1 MAKQRMAG
9 EELNKEDSVSQEA
22 KESVVEAASKQDQN
36 YAARERIGND
46 PERLAERIGGIDREK
61 YDFDGYTD
69 KEINMAMK
77 GGTFDENDYARLTGK
92 PLEDDDPVVTVPEV
106 PDDTETP
113 LPTPEPTPVPD
124 KPAPDP
130 IPGPRPFPM
139 PVPNP
144 DPFPR
149 PPGIPGKP
157 VVPGGFQVGGDLT
170 QNIGKVGDTNTTI
183 GNGNTI
189 GGGTRI
195 GGDYSITLG
204 RNRAGNG
211 YY

>member
-9 EELNKEDSVSQEA
+9 EELNKETPEAQEA
-22 KESVVEAASKQDQN
+22 KESVVKAAAEQDKN

-77 GGTFDENDYARLTGK
+77 GSTFDENDYARLTGK
-92 PLEDDDPVVTVPEV
+92 PLDDGEVTTPVEP
-106 PDDTETP
+106 PDDAENP
-113 LPTPEPTPVPD
+113 VPTPEPSPD
-124 KPAPDP
+124 PGKPGPNP
-130 IPGPRPFPM
+130 IPGVRPFPM

-157 VVPGGFQVGGDLT
+157 VVPGGFQVGRDLI
-170 QNIGKVGDTNTTI
+170 QNVGKTGDTNTTI

-189 GGGTRI
+189 NGTV

>member
-77 GGTFDENDYARLTGK
+77 GGTFDENDYARLTGT
-92 PLEDDDPVVTVPEV
+92 PLDDGGGEVTIPET
-106 PDDTETP
+106 PDDAETP
-113 LPTPEPTPVPD
+113 LPTPEPTPVPG
-124 KPAPDP
+124 KPGPDP
-130 IPGPRPFPM
+130 TPGPRPFPM
-139 PVPNP
+139 PTPNP

-157 VVPGGFQVGGDLT
+157 LVPGGFQVGGDLT
-170 QNIGKVGDTNTTI
+170 QNIGKTGDTNTTI

-189 GGGTRI
+189 NGTV

>member
-9 EELNKEDSVSQEA
+9 EELNKETPEAQEA
-22 KESVVEAASKQDQN
+22 KESVVKAAAEQDRN

-46 PERLAERIGGIDREK
+46 PERLAERLSGIDREK

-92 PLEDDDPVVTVPEV
+92 PLGGDDPEVTTPVEP
-106 PDDTETP
+106 PDDAENP
-113 LPTPEPTPVPD
+113 LPTPEPSPVPD
-124 KPAPDP
+124 KPGPDP
-130 IPGPRPFPM
+130 TPGPRPFPM

-170 QNIGKVGDTNTTI
+170 QNIGKTGDTNTTI

-189 GGGTRI
+189 NGTV

>member
-77 GGTFDENDYARLTGK
+77 GSTFDENDYARLTGK
-92 PLEDDDPVVTVPEV
+92 PLDEEPDVSIPET
-106 PDDTETP
+106 PDDAETP
-113 LPTPEPTPVPD
+113 LPTPEPTPVPG
-124 KPAPDP
+124 KPGPDP
-130 IPGPRPFPM
+130 TPGPRPFPM

-157 VVPGGFQVGGDLT
+157 LVPGGFQVGGDLT
-170 QNIGKVGDTNTTI
+170 QNIGKTGDTNTTI
-183 GNGNTI
+183 GSGNTI
-189 GGGTRI
+189 NGTV

>member
-9 EELNKEDSVSQEA
+9 EELNKETPEA
-22 KESVVEAASKQDQN
+22 KEAKGSVVKAAAEQDQN

-46 PERLAERIGGIDREK
+46 PERLAERIGGIDRDA
-61 YDFDGYTD
+61 YDFDGFTD
-69 KEINMAMK
+69 KQINMAMR
-77 GGTFDENDYARLTGK
+77 GGTFGDEDYARLTGK
-92 PLEDDDPVVTVPEV
+92 PLDGGDNNTTPVEP
-106 PDDTETP
+106 PDDAETP
-113 LPTPEPTPVPD
+113 LPTPEASPVPD
-124 KPAPDP
+124 KPGPDP
-130 IPGPRPFPM
+130 TPDTKPYPM
-139 PVPNP
+139 PVINP

-157 VVPGGFQVGGDLT
+157 VVPGGFQVGGDLY
-170 QNIGKVGDTNTTI
+170 QNIGKTGDTNTTI

-189 GGGTRI
+189 NGTV
-195 GGDYSITLG
+195 GGDYSLTLG

>member
-9 EELNKEDSVSQEA
+9 EELNKETPEAQEA
-22 KESVVEAASKQDQN
+22 KESVVEAAAEQDRN

-46 PERLAERIGGIDREK
+46 PERLAERIGGIDRDA

-69 KEINMAMK
+69 KQINMAMK
-77 GGTFDENDYARLTGK
+77 GGTFGDEDYARLTGN
-92 PLEDDDPVVTVPEV
+92 PLDGGDDGVTTPVEP
-106 PDDTETP
+106 PDDAETP
-113 LPTPEPTPVPD
+113 LPTPEPTPVPG
-124 KPAPDP
+124 KPGPDP
-130 IPGPRPFPM
+130 TPGPRPFPM

-170 QNIGKVGDTNTTI
+170 QNIGKTGDTNTTI

-189 GGGTRI
+189 NGTV